1 METGTHSVVLEK
13 KLKEIEK
20 QNPELPIWKAV
31 KCRLPGLPDGNN
43 FLFFSKK
50 GGLPPFIVFSE
61 IVKID

>member
-1 METGTHSVVLEK
+1 MEIGTHSVVLEK

-50 GGLPPFIVFSE
+50 RGFIPLYCFFGNC
-61 IVKID
+61 

>member
-20 QNPELPIWKAV
+20 QNPELPIWKTV
-31 KCRLPGLPDGNN
+31 KCRLPDGNN

-50 GGLPPFIVFSE
+50 GGLSPFIVFSE